1 MNVKKI
7 LVVLPHPDDEVFPM
21 SGTLSQLIQAG
32 AQVTYV
38 CLTLG
43 EMGRNLGNPAFANRV
58 SLPQV
63 RKKELQHS
71 CEIIGIQDLRFWG
84 YHDKTIEFEPHAPL
98 DQRILEVIEEVQ
110 PEIIFTYYPGH
121 GVHPDHDACG
131 AAVVR
136 TVSMLEA
143 AKRPE
148 VWCCAFP
155 NRDLREPDQVLDIT
169 PYMTQKLGAL
179 RAHSTQFQVPDPLD
193 PEKDE
198 DRAFLERIKT
208 EKFWIYDFDAANSSI

>member
-1 MNVKKI
+1 MNAKKI

-21 SGTLSQLIQAG
+21 SGTLSQYILDG

-84 YHDKTIEFEPHAPL
+84 YHDKTVEFEPYEPL
-98 DQRILEVIEEVQ
+98 DKRILEVIEEVK

-136 TVSMLEA
+136 TVKEMAPEM
-143 AKRPE
+143 RPE

-155 NRDLREPDQVLDIT
+155 NREMRKPDRVLDISALIDK
-169 PYMTQKLGAL
+169 KLGAL
-179 RAHSTQFQVPDPLD
+179 RAHSTQFQVPNPLD
-193 PEKDE
+193 PNKEE
-198 DRAFLERIKT
+198 DKAFLERIKT
-208 EKFWIYDFDAANSSI
+208 EQFWIFDFNE